1 MNSEETIMVQQPTR
15 QRLRITFARD
25 ATLRYIGHLDMART
39 WQRILR
45 RADLPL
51 AYSEGFN
58 PQPKITF
65 AAALPVG
72 CTSEHEVM
80 DIILSPAR
88 DVDEVH
94 ERLQR
99 ALPPAI
105 TLLSIDEVELHA
117 PALQTQLTATEFAIV
132 VEDGPIDDLADRIQ
146 TFLSATE
153 VMRDRRGKSYNL
165 RPLVQAISIE
175 REPDRVVIRSRL
187 QSTESGTGRPDE
199 LASALGLDP
208 NAVKIHRTKLIF
220 LDKTP

>member
-1 MNSEETIMVQQPTR
+1 MAQQPIR

-25 ATLRYIGHLDMART
+25 ATLKYIGHLDMART

-80 DIILSPAR
+80 DIVLSPAC
-88 DVDEVH
+88 DMNEVC

-99 ALPPAI
+99 ALPPGIA
-105 TLLSIDEVELHA
+105 LLSIGEVDLHA
-117 PALQTQLTATEFAIV
+117 PALQTQLTAAEFAIV
-132 VEDGPIDDLADRIQ
+132 VEDGSIDDLADRVQ
-146 TFLSATE
+146 TFLGATE
-153 VMRDRRGKSYNL
+153 VMRDRRGKIYNL

-175 REPDRVVIRSRL
+175 REPDRVLAQVL
-187 QSTESGTGRPDE
+187 TLALVEHPVQVQADE
-199 LASALGLDP
+199 HHVVVVCHGFMHP
-208 NAVKIHRTKLIF
+208 
-220 LDKTP
+220 PPP

>member
-1 MNSEETIMVQQPTR
+1 MFPETNMAQQPTR

-25 ATLRYIGHLDMART
+25 ATLKYIGHLDMART

-45 RADLPL
+45 RAELPL

-80 DIILSPAR
+80 DIVLSPSR

-99 ALPPAI
+99 ALPPGI
-105 TLLSIDEVELHA
+105 RLLSIDEVELHA
-117 PALQTQLTATEFAIV
+117 PALQTQLTATEFTIV
-132 VEDGPIDDLADRIQ
+132 VDDGPIGDLADRVQ
-146 TFLSATE
+146 TFLGATE
-153 VMRDRRGKSYNL
+153 VMRDRRGKIYNL

-175 REPDRVVIRSRL
+175 PESDRITIRSRL

-199 LASALGLDP
+199 LANALGLDP
-208 NAVKIHRTKLIF
+208 NVVKIHRTKLIF

>member
-1 MNSEETIMVQQPTR
+1 MNSEETITAPQPTR

-25 ATLRYIGHLDMART
+25 ATLKYIGHLDMART

-80 DIILSPAR
+80 DIVLSPAR
-88 DVDEVH
+88 DVDEVR
-94 ERLQR
+94 ERLQHT
-99 ALPPAI
+99 LPPGIALI
-105 TLLSIDEVELHA
+105 SIGEVELHV
-117 PALQTQLTATEFAIV
+117 PALQTQLIATEFAIMV
-132 VEDGPIDDLADRIQ
+132 DDGSIDDLADRVQ

-199 LASALGLDP
+199 LASALDLDP
-208 NAVKIHRTKLIF
+208 NVVKIHRTRLIF

>member
-1 MNSEETIMVQQPTR
+1 MFPETNMAQQPTR

-25 ATLRYIGHLDMART
+25 ATLKYIGHLDMART

-45 RADLPL
+45 RAELPL

-80 DIILSPAR
+80 DIVLSPSR

-99 ALPPAI
+99 ALPPGI
-105 TLLSIDEVELHA
+105 RLLSIDEVELHA
-117 PALQTQLTATEFAIV
+117 PALQTQLTATEFTIV
-132 VEDGPIDDLADRIQ
+132 VNDGPIGDLADRVQ
-146 TFLSATE
+146 TFLGATE
-153 VMRDRRGKSYNL
+153 VMRDRRGKIYNL

-175 REPDRVVIRSRL
+175 PESDRITIRSRL

-199 LASALGLDP
+199 LANALGLDP
-208 NAVKIHRTKLIF
+208 NVVKIHRTKLIF